1 MTDHELEILRR
12 KKMAKLKRNF
22 GKKIET
28 NTKTQTKNKKVEPQ
42 KILKEFL
49 VGRAWEVLNTARI
62 QYPHAAK
69 HIENTLVK
77 LITEGKIKKKIS
89 GGELY
94 TLFRRLG
101 YRIKLQTHIRIL
113 EHGKAKSLEEKMK
126 EEAIK

>member
-1 MTDHELEILRR
+1 MTDHELELLRR
-12 KKMAKLKRNF
+12 KKMAKLKRLF
-22 GKKIET
+22 EKKLET
-28 NTKTQTKNKKVEPQ
+28 NTKIQTKKKTVEPQ
-42 KILKEFL
+42 DVLKGFL
-49 VGRAWEVLNTARI
+49 VGRAWEVLNAART

-77 LITEGKIKKKIS
+77 LIIGGKVKEKIS
-89 GGELY
+89 GVELY

-126 EEAIK
+126 ENP